1 MGGMTRMFVCLLF
14 AGAVLAG
21 CASAAINADSACGDI
36 TITGTLEKVKGEPA
50 ETTGWAMLLDRG
62 LIVNGREFS
71 SVEVFTDKDLT
82 PLVGKRIEATGSIAN
97 ARKVESGQRPA
108 FVPKDIAPKKK
119 YLIF

>member
-1 MGGMTRMFVCLLF
+1 MNCLAKKLVCLLF
-14 AGAVLAG
+14 AGAVFMG
-21 CASAAINADSACGDI
+21 CASAPVNADSACGDV

-62 LIVNGREFS
+62 LVVNGKEFS

-82 PLVGKRIEATGSIAN
+82 PLVGKRVEATGSIAN
-97 ARKVESGQRPA
+97 ARKVEGGQRPA
-108 FVPKDIAPKKK
+108 FVPRDITPKKK